1 VATGAGAH
9 RHAALTWGAVMR
21 SRRLSFIPVLMA
33 LLLALGTASADAA
46 VFTFGNGAKPRVAV
60 DAAGNGHFTWSDSS
74 GPTSVFHYCRVPLGG
89 TTCSATA
96 SRAPDPANT
105 QNLDGGYAFLPG
117 GARVLLLEA
126 RCCTVYAQKWLYSS
140 SNGGTTFD
148 AGVSPGF
155 RNDNGAHI
163 GGGAV
168 YAPPGALGRPGESIA
183 TLADLQTI
191 GLTFQVTGTTANPL
205 FQDGFLM
212 TSGNS
217 YDGSLGIQGNTLV
230 ALWSTLGPENV
241 FWRRWN
247 GTGNV
252 NDPAQ
257 WTPAAVVGP
266 TNIDAN
272 VSVAYGPSGIYVAYN
287 TGALSARTFV
297 VRRFTGSGWG
307 APIAV
312 SDTGGPVFGE
322 LHQDPTGRLHF
333 AWQDSNGNLRY
344 RYARTTANS
353 SFTNP
358 QTLSGPRPDGN
369 FAGLKLASNAAGR
382 GFVTWGFYGGA
393 IKAAPFAPG
402 EPGGGGSLAPV
413 LGKSVLVAP
422 LKGKVYVS
430 LPPGAARA
438 AASVPG
444 LKGKRFVRLTAARS
458 IPVKSYLDT
467 RKGTVRLVSA
477 KDAAGTPQSGD
488 FSAGV
493 FQVLQSRTGKG
504 LTEARLKG
512 GSFRRCGRRARRSQA
527 SAAASK
533 RRIRRL
539 KANAKGRFRTRGR
552 YSSATVRGT
561 AWETQ
566 DRCDGTLTRVTSGRV
581 AVRDFRRK
589 KTIVLR
595 AKKRYLARARR

>member
-1 VATGAGAH
+1 MA
-9 RHAALTWGAVMR
+9 
-21 SRRLSFIPVLMA
+21 RRLSLSLFVLAA
-33 LLLALGTASADAA
+33 LLLAVGVPSAGAA

-60 DAAGNGHFTWSDSS
+60 DAAGNGHFTYSDSS
-74 GPTSVFHYCRVPLGG
+74 GATSVFHYCRVPLGG
-89 TTCSATA
+89 TACSATT
-96 SRAPDPANT
+96 SRTPDPSNV
-105 QNLDGGYAFLPG
+105 QNLEGGYAFLPG

-140 SNGGTTFD
+140 ANGGTTFD

-168 YAPPGALGRPGESIA
+168 YAPPGALGRPAESIA
-183 TLADLQTI
+183 TIADLQTV
-191 GLTFQVTGTTANPL
+191 GLSFQVTGTTANPA
-205 FQDGFLM
+205 FQEGFLM
-212 TSGNS
+212 SSGNS
-217 YDGSLGIQGNTLV
+217 YDGSLGREGNNLV
-230 ALWSTLGPENV
+230 AVWSTLGPENV
-241 FWRRWN
+241 LWRRWN
-247 GTGNV
+247 GAGNV

-257 WTPAAVVGP
+257 WTPAALVGP

-272 VSVAYGPSGIYVAYN
+272 VSVASGPSGIYVAYN

-312 SDTGGPVFGE
+312 SETGTPVFGE
-322 LHQDPTGRLHF
+322 LHQDPSGRLHF
-333 AWQDSNGNLRY
+333 AWQDSNGALRY

-358 QTLSGPRPDGN
+358 QTLSGPRSDHN

-402 EPGGGGSLAPV
+402 EPGGALAPV
-413 LGKSVLVAP
+413 LGRSVVVAP
-422 LKGKVYVS
+422 VRGTVYVS
-430 LPPGAARA
+430 VPPGTARA

-444 LKGKRFVRLTAARS
+444 LKGKNFVRLTAARS

-467 RKGTVRLVSA
+467 RRGTVRLVSA
-477 KDAAGTPQSGD
+477 RDARGTIQSGD
-488 FSAGV
+488 FSSGV
-493 FQVLQSRTGKG
+493 FQVLQSRTGNG
-504 LTEARLKG
+504 MTEARLKG
-512 GSFRRCGRRARRSQA
+512 SSFRRCRSRARRSEA
-527 SAAASK
+527 NAAARLSK

-539 KANAKGRFRTRGR
+539 RANANGRFRTRGR

-561 AWETQ
+561 RWEVQ
-566 DRCDGTLTRVTSGRV
+566 DRCDGTLTKVTSGRV

-595 AKKRYLARARR
+595 AKRRYLARAKR

>member
-1 VATGAGAH
+1 
-9 RHAALTWGAVMR
+9 MR
-21 SRRLSFIPVLMA
+21 ARRLCLIPVLVTIMVM
-33 LLLALGTASADAA
+33 LGAASASAA

-60 DAAGNGHFTWSDSS
+60 DPAGNGHFTWSDSS
-74 GPTSVFHYCRVPLGG
+74 GPTSLFNYCRVALGG
-89 TTCSATA
+89 TTCSATTT
-96 SRAPDPANT
+96 RAPDPANL
-105 QNLDGGYAFLPG
+105 QNLAGGYAFLPG

-140 SNGGTTFD
+140 SNNGTTFD

-155 RNDNGAHI
+155 RNDNGANI
-163 GGGAV
+163 GGEAV
-168 YAPPGALGRPGESIA
+168 YSPPNTLGLPTESIA
-183 TLADLQTI
+183 TLADLQTV
-191 GLTFQVTGTTANPL
+191 GLSFQVTGTTASPA

-212 TSGNS
+212 TTGNS
-217 YDGSLGIQGNTLV
+217 YDGSLGLQGNTLV

-257 WTPAAVVGP
+257 WTPAALVGP

-272 VSVAYGPSGIYVAYN
+272 VSVASGPSGIYAAYN
-287 TGALSARTFV
+287 VGALGARAFV
-297 VRRFTGSGWG
+297 VRRFTGNGWS
-307 APIAV
+307 APITLTE
-312 SDTGGPVFGE
+312 TGGPVFGD
-322 LHQDPTGRLHF
+322 LFQDPSGRLHF

-369 FAGLKLASNAAGR
+369 FAGLELASNAAGR

-402 EPGGGGSLAPV
+402 EPVGGSLVPV
-413 LGKSVLVAP
+413 LGRSVVVAP
-422 LKGKVYVS
+422 VRGRVYVS
-430 LPPGAARA
+430 LPRGAARA

-444 LKGKRFVRLTAARS
+444 LKGKNFVRLTAARS

-467 RKGTVRLVSA
+467 RRGTVRLVSA
-477 KDAAGTPQSGD
+477 RDARGTTQSGD

-493 FQVLQSRTGKG
+493 FQVLQSARGNG

-512 GSFRRCGRRARRSQA
+512 SSFRRCRSRARRSVA
-527 SAAASK
+527 NAAARLSK

-552 YSSATVRGT
+552 YASATVRGT
-561 AWETQ
+561 AWEVQ

-595 AKKRYLARARR
+595 AKKRYLARAKR